1 VPGVRR
7 SAAPIATAALAAA
20 LAFAFLLA
28 GWHAGA
34 QAPPAASPQSP
45 TQTTAPAPQA
55 SPWSAAA
62 AYSRQSGGEVLL
74 VLRDGKVVFEDS
86 VDGWDSDRP
95 HPLASG
101 TKSFTGVAAMLAVQ
115 QGLITLDER
124 VSDTITEWKDDPR
137 KRAITV
143 RQLLDLSSGL
153 QPDSAE
159 DRQRIRSIAG
169 GGLLERARA
178 ARARPDDFQAQALE
192 APAEHEPGSRFE
204 YGGNHF
210 HAFGAFLE
218 RRLAARG
225 VKPATAWEWYEANL
239 LEPIGMKVARI
250 GRDRA
255 GHPNLPGGASASA
268 AEWAKFGEFVR
279 LNGAVRAA
287 DGSARQVLTPELLA
301 KCFEPSARNDRY
313 GLTWWLGPRGG
324 DDTLPDVRMAAG
336 LGNQR
341 LYVIPS
347 AELVAVRFAPLN
359 GGKRGFSDEEMIR
372 TLLEAAGAAPRA
384 FPAIETGM
392 ESRLISDGIPA
403 PEPTQPDATLP
414 WVTPAVSAPRVTFHT
429 FDSASVKGKVSY
441 HLYTPAE
448 YARDG
453 ARRFPVVYWLHGSG
467 GGQEGIPPLAKRFD
481 AAIEAGKAPPFLVVF
496 VNGLP
501 QGMYVDW
508 ADGRAPVESMIVRD
522 LVPHVDATL
531 RTVAS
536 REGRLLDGFS
546 MGGYGAARLGFK
558 FPETFRA
565 VSMLGAGPLDPDF
578 ERTPRA
584 NPRSRDGLLERVYG
598 SREHFR
604 EVSPWEL
611 AKANAGTIA
620 KGSLVRIAVGDR
632 DGTFALNKEFHDH
645 LDALKIPHEWSPLA
659 GVEHDPSKT
668 LDALG
673 DRTWAFYRRAF
684 DGAAA
689 PAPAP
694 RADGPITVKVK
705 GVDRRA
711 IVVNAPAAGSTRP
724 AVLVLHGGMGSADQ
738 MRATSGFDRLARE
751 KGFIAA
757 YPEGTDFGGGRHAW
771 NTGSLLRRQVRDADD
786 IAFLDALIDTL
797 VRDHGAD
804 PARIFMTGGSNGG
817 MMTYVYAVAR
827 PERLAAAAP
836 VVASMFTF
844 DGVPKVPLPI
854 LIVNGAKDEE
864 VPLAGGMSG
873 NQLVRNAQA
882 APFKP
887 VSEVVDFWVK
897 ANRSKPDPSTKVDGT
912 VTTASYAAGPDGA
925 ATEFVL
931 DSAGGHGWP
940 GTASRREGNVP
951 ISSFRG
957 AERVWAFFEGKA
969 RK

>member
-1 VPGVRR
+1 MK
-7 SAAPIATAALAAA
+7 TNKAALV
-20 LAFAFLLA
+20 LLA
-28 GWHAGA
+28 GAVAGSVIS
-34 QAPPAASPQSP
+34 PASSQSS
-45 TQTTAPAPQA
+45 QSTTVPVQPAP
-55 SPWSAAA
+55 SPWAAA
-62 AYSRQSGGEVLL
+62 AEYSREHGGEVLL
-74 VLRDGKVVFEDS
+74 VMQDGKVVFEDAI
-86 VDGWDSDRP
+86 DGWDSKRA

-101 TKSFTGVAAMLAVQ
+101 TKSFTGVAAMVAVQ
-115 QGLITLDER
+115 QGLISLDEH
-124 VSDTITEWKDDPR
+124 VSDTLTEWKEDPR
-137 KRAITV
+137 KREITV
-143 RQLLDLSSGL
+143 RQLLNLSSGL
-153 QPDSAE
+153 EPDSAE
-159 DRQRIRSIAG
+159 DRQRIRAIAAG
-169 GGLLERARA
+169 SARERLRAGLNRTE
-178 ARARPDDFQAQALE
+178 DFFKQGID
-192 APAEHEPGSRFE
+192 APAKNDPGAKFE
-204 YGGNHF
+204 YGGNHY

-225 VKPATAWEWYEANL
+225 AKPATAWEWYEANIF
-239 LEPIGMKVARI
+239 EPIGMKVARI
-250 GRDRA
+250 GRDRE

-279 LNGAVRAA
+279 LNGEVRAD
-287 DGSARQVLTPELLA
+287 DGSVRQMLKPELLA

-313 GLTWWLGPRGG
+313 GLTWWLGPRDG
-324 DDTLPDVRMAAG
+324 DDKMPAVRMAAG

-347 AELVAVRFAPLN
+347 AKLVAVRFAPLN
-359 GGKRGFSDEEMIR
+359 GGKRGFSDEAMIR
-372 TLLEAAGAAPRA
+372 ELLKAAGAAQLA

-403 PEPTQPDATLP
+403 TEQTQPDPTLP
-414 WVTPAVSAPRVTFHT
+414 WVTPEVGAPRVTFHT

-441 HLYTPAE
+441 HLYTPAAYE
-448 YARDG
+448 RDTG
-453 ARRFPVVYWLHGSG
+453 RRFPVVYWLHGSG
-467 GGQEGIPPLAKRFD
+467 GGQQGIPELAKRFD
-481 AAIEAGKAPPFLVVF
+481 AAIEAGKVPPFLVVF

-522 LVPHVDATL
+522 LMPHVDATL

-611 AKANAGTIA
+611 AEANAGPIA

-673 DRTWAFYRRAF
+673 EATWAFYRKAF
-684 DGAAA
+684 AKAA
-689 PAPAP
+689 PAPARAA
-694 RADGPITVKVK
+694 RADGAITLTV
-705 GVDRRA
+705 GGAARRA
-711 IVVNAPAAGSTRP
+711 VVVNAPAADALRP
-724 AVLVLHGGMGSADQ
+724 VVLALHGGMGSAEQ
-738 MRATSGFDRLARE
+738 MQSKSGFDPVARAN
-751 KGFIAA
+751 GFIVA
-757 YPEGTDFGGGRHAW
+757 YPEGTRLNGDMHAW
-771 NTGSLLRRQVRDADD
+771 NTGHLLRRQTRDADD
-786 IAFLDALIDTL
+786 IAYLDALIDVL

-804 PARIFMTGGSNGG
+804 PRRIFMTGGSNGG

-827 PERLAAAAP
+827 PGRLAAIAP

-844 DGVPKVPLPI
+844 DAVPAEPVPA
-854 LIVNGAKDEE
+854 LIINGTKDEE
-864 VPLAGGMSG
+864 VPLEGGMSR
-873 NQLVRNAQA
+873 NPLVRNAQA
-882 APFKP
+882 DPFKP
-887 VSEVVDFWVK
+887 VREVVDFWVK
-897 ANRSKPDPSTKVDGT
+897 ANRSTPDGTTATRGT
-912 VTTASYAAGPDGA
+912 VTTTTYAAGAGGA
-925 ATEFVL
+925 VTEFVL
-931 DSAGGHGWP
+931 DAEGGHGWP
-940 GTASRREGNVP
+940 GAPGRRDRNSP
-951 ISSFRG
+951 ISSFDG
-957 AERVWAFFEGKA
+957 AERVWAFFKDKSRPG
-969 RK
+969 R

>member
-1 VPGVRR
+1 MTTTVLAVALGGALLMAGWRADGQAQP
-7 SAAPIATAALAAA
+7 AAP
-20 LAFAFLLA
+20 
-28 GWHAGA
+28 
-34 QAPPAASPQSP
+34 PQSLAEA
-45 TQTTAPAPQA
+45 TAPAPDS

-62 AYSRQSGGEVLL
+62 AYSREHGGEVLL
-74 VLRDGKVVFEDS
+74 VMQDGKVVFEDAI
-86 VDGWDSDRP
+86 DGWDSKRP

-137 KRAITV
+137 KREITV

-178 ARARPDDFQAQALE
+178 ARARPDDFQAQALK
-192 APAEHEPGSRFE
+192 APAEHDPGSRFE

-225 VKPATAWEWYEANL
+225 AKPATAWEWYETNL
-239 LEPIGMKVARI
+239 FEPIGMKVARI
-250 GRDRA
+250 GRDRE

-287 DGSARQVLTPELLA
+287 DGSMRQVLKPELLA

-347 AELVAVRFAPLN
+347 AKLVAVRFAPLN
-359 GGKRGFSDEEMIR
+359 GGKRGFSDEAMIR
-372 TLLEAAGAAPRA
+372 ELLKAAGAAPRA
-384 FPAIETGM
+384 FPAIVTGM

-403 PEPTQPDATLP
+403 PEAKQPDATLP

-448 YARDG
+448 HGRDG
-453 ARRFPVVYWLHGSG
+453 TRRFPVVYWLHGSG
-467 GGQEGIPPLAKRFD
+467 GGQDGIPPLAKRFD
-481 AAIEAGKAPPFLVVF
+481 AAIEAGKVPPFFVVF

-501 QGMYVDW
+501 QGTYVDW

-531 RTVAS
+531 RTVAA

-598 SREHFR
+598 DRTHFR

-632 DGTFALNKEFHDH
+632 DGTFALNTEFHDH

-659 GVEHDPSKT
+659 GVEHDPSQT

-673 DRTWAFYRRAF
+673 DRTWAFYRTAF
-684 DGAAA
+684 ASKAAA
-689 PAPAP
+689 KA
-694 RADGPITVKVK
+694 
-705 GVDRRA
+705 
-711 IVVNAPAAGSTRP
+711 ST
-724 AVLVLHGGMGSADQ
+724 
-738 MRATSGFDRLARE
+738 
-751 KGFIAA
+751 
-757 YPEGTDFGGGRHAW
+757 
-771 NTGSLLRRQVRDADD
+771 N
-786 IAFLDALIDTL
+786 
-797 VRDHGAD
+797 
-804 PARIFMTGGSNGG
+804 
-817 MMTYVYAVAR
+817 
-827 PERLAAAAP
+827 
-836 VVASMFTF
+836 
-844 DGVPKVPLPI
+844 
-854 LIVNGAKDEE
+854 
-864 VPLAGGMSG
+864 
-873 NQLVRNAQA
+873 
-882 APFKP
+882 
-887 VSEVVDFWVK
+887 
-897 ANRSKPDPSTKVDGT
+897 
-912 VTTASYAAGPDGA
+912 
-925 ATEFVL
+925 
-931 DSAGGHGWP
+931 
-940 GTASRREGNVP
+940 
-951 ISSFRG
+951 
-957 AERVWAFFEGKA
+957 
-969 RK
+969 

>member
-1 VPGVRR
+1 MKDCMHDP
-7 SAAPIATAALAAA
+7 SAPVAHRLAAA
-20 LAFAFLLA
+20 MLRAVIAAFVVGTPAA
-28 GWHAGA
+28 A
-34 QAPPAASPQSP
+34 QSPQPPAEVAR
-45 TQTTAPAPQA
+45 PA
-55 SPWSAAA
+55 WSAAA
-62 AYSRQSGGEVLL
+62 EYSREHGGEVLL
-74 VLRDGKVVFEDS
+74 VMQDGKVVFEDAI
-86 VDGWDSDRP
+86 DGWDSKRP

-137 KRAITV
+137 KREITV

-153 QPDSAE
+153 QPDSPE

-178 ARARPDDFQAQALE
+178 ARARPDDFQAQALK
-192 APAEHEPGSRFE
+192 APAEHDPGSRFE

-225 VKPATAWEWYEANL
+225 AKPAKAWEWYEANL

-250 GRDRA
+250 GRDRE

-287 DGSARQVLTPELLA
+287 DGSMRQVLKPELLA
-301 KCFEPSARNDRY
+301 KCFEPSARNGRY

-336 LGNQR
+336 LGKQR

-347 AELVAVRFAPLN
+347 ANLVAVRFAPLN

-372 TLLEAAGAAPRA
+372 TLLKATGAAPRA
-384 FPAIETGM
+384 FPEIETGM
-392 ESRLISDGIPA
+392 ESRLISDGMPA
-403 PEPTQPDATLP
+403 PKPKQPDATLP

-448 YARDG
+448 HGRDG
-453 ARRFPVVYWLHGSG
+453 TRRFPVVYWLHGSG

-481 AAIEAGKAPPFLVVF
+481 AAIEAGKVPPFFVVF

-531 RTVAS
+531 RTVAA

-578 ERTPRA
+578 DRTPRA

-598 SREHFR
+598 NRTHFR

-632 DGTFALNKEFHDH
+632 DGTFALNTEFHDH

-659 GVEHDPSKT
+659 GVEHDPSQT

-684 DGAAA
+684 DGAA
-689 PAPAP
+689 PARVP

-705 GVDRRA
+705 DTDRRA
-711 IVVNAPAAGSTRP
+711 IVVNTPDAGTTRP
-724 AVLVLHGGMGSADQ
+724 AVLVLHGGMGSAEQ
-738 MRATSGFDRLARE
+738 MRATSGFDRLAKER
-751 KGFIAA
+751 GFIAA

-771 NTGSLLRRQVRDADD
+771 NTGFLLRRQVRDADD
-786 IAFLDALIDTL
+786 IAYLDALIDAL

-836 VVASMFTF
+836 VVASMFSF
-844 DGVPKVPLPI
+844 DRVPKVPLPI

-897 ANRSKPDPSTKVDGT
+897 ANRSRHESSTKVDGT
-912 VTTASYAAGPDGA
+912 VTTATYAAGSDGA

-940 GTASRREGNVP
+940 GTPSRRAGNAP
-951 ISSFRG
+951 IASFRG
-957 AERVWAFFEGKA
+957 AERVWTFFEGKA

>member
-1 VPGVRR
+1 MKDCMHDPSTPVAHR
-7 SAAPIATAALAAA
+7 LAAA
-20 LAFAFLLA
+20 MLRAVIAA
-28 GWHAGA
+28 SVVGTPAAA
-34 QAPPAASPQSP
+34 QSPKPPAEVAR
-45 TQTTAPAPQA
+45 PA
-55 SPWSAAA
+55 WSAAA
-62 AYSRQSGGEVLL
+62 EYSREHGGEVLL
-74 VLRDGKVVFEDS
+74 VMQEGKVVFEDA
-86 VDGWDSDRP
+86 VDGWDSKRA

-115 QGLITLDER
+115 QGLISLDER
-124 VSDTITEWKDDPR
+124 VSDTFTEWKDDPR
-137 KRAITV
+137 KREITV
-143 RQLLDLSSGL
+143 RQLLNLSSGL
-153 QPDSAE
+153 EPDSAE
-159 DRQRIRSIAG
+159 DRQRIRAIAAG
-169 GGLLERARA
+169 SARERVRAGLNRTE
-178 ARARPDDFQAQALE
+178 DFFKQGID
-192 APAEHEPGSRFE
+192 APTKNDPGAKFE
-204 YGGNHF
+204 YGGNHY

-225 VKPATAWEWYEANL
+225 VKPETAWEWYEANL
-239 LEPIGMKVARI
+239 FEPIGMKVARI
-250 GRDRA
+250 GRDRE
-255 GHPNLPGGASASA
+255 GHPNLPGGGSASA

-287 DGSARQVLTPELLA
+287 DGSVRQVLKPELLA
-301 KCFEPSARNDRY
+301 KCFEPSARNERY

-347 AELVAVRFAPLN
+347 AKLVAVRFAPLN
-359 GGKRGFSDEEMIR
+359 GGKRGFSDEAMIR
-372 TLLEAAGAAPRA
+372 ELLKAAGAAPRA

-392 ESRLISDGIPA
+392 ESRLISDGIPT
-403 PEPTQPDATLP
+403 PERKQPDATLP

-481 AAIEAGKAPPFLVVF
+481 AAIEAGKVPPFLVVF

-508 ADGRAPVESMIVRD
+508 ADGRAPVESTIVRD

-531 RTVAS
+531 RTVAA

-565 VSMLGAGPLDPDF
+565 VSMLGADPLDPDF

-584 NPRSRDGLLERVYG
+584 NQRSRDGLLERIYG

-645 LDALKIPHEWSPLA
+645 LESLKIPHEWSPLA
-659 GVEHDPSKT
+659 GVEHDPSLT

-673 DRTWAFYRRAF
+673 DRTWAFYRTAF
-684 DGAAA
+684 
-689 PAPAP
+689 
-694 RADGPITVKVK
+694 
-705 GVDRRA
+705 
-711 IVVNAPAAGSTRP
+711 
-724 AVLVLHGGMGSADQ
+724 
-738 MRATSGFDRLARE
+738 
-751 KGFIAA
+751 
-757 YPEGTDFGGGRHAW
+757 
-771 NTGSLLRRQVRDADD
+771 
-786 IAFLDALIDTL
+786 
-797 VRDHGAD
+797 
-804 PARIFMTGGSNGG
+804 
-817 MMTYVYAVAR
+817 
-827 PERLAAAAP
+827 
-836 VVASMFTF
+836 ASEAE
-844 DGVPKVPLPI
+844 
-854 LIVNGAKDEE
+854 AK
-864 VPLAGGMSG
+864 A
-873 NQLVRNAQA
+873 
-882 APFKP
+882 
-887 VSEVVDFWVK
+887 
-897 ANRSKPDPSTKVDGT
+897 SKD
-912 VTTASYAAGPDGA
+912 
-925 ATEFVL
+925 
-931 DSAGGHGWP
+931 
-940 GTASRREGNVP
+940 
-951 ISSFRG
+951 
-957 AERVWAFFEGKA
+957 
-969 RK
+969 

>member
-1 VPGVRR
+1 
-7 SAAPIATAALAAA
+7 
-20 LAFAFLLA
+20 
-28 GWHAGA
+28 
-34 QAPPAASPQSP
+34 
-45 TQTTAPAPQA
+45 
-55 SPWSAAA
+55 
-62 AYSRQSGGEVLL
+62 VLL
-74 VLRDGKVVFEDS
+74 VLRDGKVVFEDA
-86 VDGWDSDRP
+86 VDGWDRNRP

-124 VSDTITEWKDDPR
+124 VSDMITEWKDDPR
-137 KRAITV
+137 KREITV

-153 QPDSAE
+153 QPDSTE

-169 GGLLERARA
+169 GGAVQRVRA
-178 ARARPDDFQAQALE
+178 ALARPDDFQAQALE
-192 APAEHEPGSRFE
+192 APAEHDPGTRFE

-225 VKPATAWEWYEANL
+225 VTPATAWEWYEANL
-239 LEPIGMKVARI
+239 FEPIGMTVARM

-255 GHPNLPGGASASA
+255 DHANLPGGASASA

-279 LNGAVRAA
+279 REGTVTAA
-287 DGSARQVLTPELLA
+287 DGTARQVLTPELLA

-324 DDTLPDVRMAAG
+324 DGSLPAVRMAAG

-347 AELVAVRFAPLN
+347 ANLVAVRFAPLN
-359 GGKRGFSDEEMIR
+359 SGRRGFSDQEMIAA
-372 TLLEAAGAAPRA
+372 LLAAAGAAPLE
-384 FPAIETGM
+384 FPEIRTGVEARILADM
-392 ESRLISDGIPA
+392 TPA
-403 PEPTQPDATLP
+403 PAEDARPDPSLP
-414 WVTPAVSAPRVTFHT
+414 WVTAPVRAPRVTFHT
-429 FDSASVKGKVSY
+429 FDSAAVKGKVSY
-441 HLYTPAE
+441 HLYTPAAYE
-448 YARDG
+448 REAE
-453 ARRFPVVYWLHGSG
+453 RRFPVVYWLHGSG
-467 GGQEGIPPLAKRFD
+467 GGMQGIPELAKRFD
-481 AAIEAGKAPPFLVVF
+481 QAIEAGKAPPFLAVF

-501 QGMYVDW
+501 EGMYVDW
-508 ADGRAPVESMIVRD
+508 KNGRAPVETMIVRD

-578 ERTPRA
+578 ERTPRS

-611 AKANAGTIA
+611 AKASADTIA

-632 DGTFALNKEFHDH
+632 DGTFALNTEFHDH
-645 LDALKIPHEWSPLA
+645 LDALKIPHDWSPLA

-844 DGVPKVPLPI
+844 DGVPRVPLPI

-940 GTASRREGNVP
+940 GTPSRRAGNAP
-951 ISSFRG
+951 IASFRG